1 MTSKRYP
8 GLDSI
13 CKTALLVILATLSL
27 VAGGVATAGSAQWQ
41 GSIKSMIGSRDA
53 IMVSDPSGHILL
65 RKNENHKLIPA
76 SILKIFTSLTA
87 LHYLGAEY
95 RYTTEF
101 YLDDANNLKIK
112 GYGDPLLISETV
124 DVVSK
129 LLAAVVGSSETVND
143 IILDDSYFSKPL
155 TIPGIS
161 TSTQPYDAP
170 NGALCVNFNTVNFR
184 RTQSGY
190 ASAEPQTP
198 LLPRAEKR
206 IKSLKLDSGRYV
218 LSHVANENTLY
229 AGDLFMYFLRRH
241 GLQVNG
247 KVRLGR
253 VNKSAD
259 RLLYRYVSRF
269 TAAEI
274 ISGLLEHSNNFTTNQ
289 LLITAGVKAF
299 GAPGN
304 LAKGVRAA
312 LDYAEQELNIA
323 DLDIVEGSGISRN
336 NRVTAGQLM
345 AILEKFEPYRFLMRQ
360 HGGEYY
366 KTGTLH
372 GIRTRAGF
380 LSDTDGERYRYVVML
395 NTPGKTTGPVM
406 NLLLQT
412 LGNAGPSKM
421 NIED

>member
-1 MTSKRYP
+1 MTISRYP
-8 GLDSI
+8 GLDFI
-13 CKTALLVILATLSL
+13 RKVALFAILAALLS
-27 VAGGVATAGSAQWQ
+27 VAGGITTAGSAELQD
-41 GSIKSMIGSRDA
+41 SIKPMIGSRDA
-53 IMVSDPSGHILL
+53 IMVSDPAGHILL
-65 RKNENHKLIPA
+65 RKNEQRKLIPA

-95 RYTTEF
+95 RYCTEF

-112 GYGDPLLISETV
+112 GYGDPLLISEIV

-129 LLAAVVGSSETVND
+129 LLAALVGGSETVHD
-143 IILDDSYFSKPL
+143 IILDDSYFSQPL

-170 NGALCVNFNTVNFR
+170 NGAFCVNFNTVNFR

-190 ASAEPQTP
+190 SSAEPQTP

-229 AGDLFMYFLRRH
+229 AGDLFKYFLKKH
-241 GLQVNG
+241 GLHVNG
-247 KVRLGR
+247 KVKLGR
-253 VNKSAD
+253 VNKTAD
-259 RLLYRYVSRF
+259 RLVYRYVSRF
-269 TAAEI
+269 TVADI

-289 LLITAGVKAF
+289 LLITSGIKSF

-304 LAKGVRAA
+304 LTKGVRAA
-312 LDYAEQELNIA
+312 LDYAEQDLNIT

-345 AILEKFEPYRFLMRQ
+345 AILEKFEPYRFLMRRQ
-360 HGGEYY
+360 GSEYY

-380 LSDTDGERYRYVVML
+380 IEGADSERYRYVVML
-395 NTPGKTTGPVM
+395 NTPGKSTGPVM
-406 NLLLQT
+406 NRLLQT
-412 LGNAGPSKM
+412 LGNEEPLGMA
-421 NIED
+421 NDE